1 MSPRTIRTIEID
13 PRILRT
19 SLVCAQVLALM
30 VYLMGAGFLLRTS
43 GGTLFL
49 FALAAPILI
58 VGAVVILACVAI
70 YRYFRRNSLFAF
82 ALFEPGDILFQQGD
96 QADFAYFIQEGEVE
110 VLRREA
116 QSEMVVERLCVGCHF
131 GDTALISNAPH
142 HTTVRA
148 TRRLRVA
155 MLGKQ
160 KFLHML
166 RFVHPGQGDIMQ
178 SVNERAREQAARR
191 AKTSAQKREDQGA

>member
-1 MSPRTIRTIEID
+1 MSVRTIRTVEID

-49 FALAAPILI
+49 FAIAAPALILVAILI
-58 VGAVVILACVAI
+58 LAGVAI

-82 ALFEPGDILFQQGD
+82 AMFEPGDILFQQGD

-110 VLRREA
+110 VIQREA
-116 QSEMVVERLCVGCHF
+116 QNEVVIERLCEGCHF
-131 GDTALISNAPH
+131 GETALISNAPQ

-166 RFVHPGQGDIMQ
+166 RFVHPAQGDIMQ
-178 SVNERAREQAARR
+178 SVNKRAKQQSAKR
-191 AKTSAQKREDQGA
+191 AKTSAQIREDQGA

>member
-1 MSPRTIRTIEID
+1 MSRRTIRTIEID

-19 SLVCAQVLALM
+19 SLVCAQALALL

-43 GGTLFL
+43 GRTLFL
-49 FALAAPILI
+49 FALAAPLL
-58 VGAVVILACVAI
+58 VLGAIVILVCVAV

-82 ALFEPGDILFQQGD
+82 AMFEPGDILFQQGD

-110 VLRREA
+110 VIRREDE
-116 QSEMVVERLCVGCHF
+116 SEMVIDRLCEGCHF
-131 GDTALISNAPH
+131 GDTALISDAPH

-148 TRRLRVA
+148 ATRLRVA

-166 RFVHPGQGDIMQ
+166 RFVHPAQGDIMQ
-178 SVNERAREQAARR
+178 SVSERAKKQAARR
-191 AKTSAQKREDQGA
+191 AKTSAQNREEQSA

>member
-1 MSPRTIRTIEID
+1 VSPRTIRTIEID